1 MHSNVNSKQTFKC
14 RRSNTLKIACLN
26 ARSIKNKVSELELY
40 VAEHNYD
47 IIAIT
52 ETWLNNK
59 DGDECNIEGYTFFR
73 KDRQNRKGGGVAV
86 YAKQDLNVILLQ
98 LDDEPHRSEDMWLRL
113 ENIRERGLIL
123 GVCYRPPNSDSNFN
137 THLFSNIKKA
147 SLQGAMIVMGDF
159 NYPNINWDN
168 LTDGGVQEQEFLE
181 VINDCFLTQ
190 HVKAPTQGEACL
202 DLVFCNNQDR
212 IEGVEVIE
220 PLGSSDHNVIQFSVF
235 CKSADAKTKIVKLNF
250 GRANFEQMRQ
260 SLSRIH
266 WDKLLSVE
274 TVEEQWNRFK
284 NVLHVMQDRYIP
296 KFGINRNLKKTL
308 WWINK
313 DLKKKLQRKKLLY
326 KAYNTNDCKVN
337 CRAYENMR
345 ATIKKD
351 IRKAKR
357 QLERNIA
364 DKVKEDPK
372 RFL

>member
-86 YAKQDLNVILLQ
+86 YAKQDLNVSLLQ

-123 GVCYRPPNSDSNFN
+123 GMCYRPPNSDSNFN

-147 SLQGAMIVMGDF
+147 SLQGDIIVMGDF

-181 VINDCFLTQ
+181 VINDSFLTQ
-190 HVKAPTQGEACL
+190 HVKAPTWGEACL

-284 NVLHVMQDRYIP
+284 NVLHVMQDKYIP
-296 KFGINRNLKKTL
+296 KFGINRKLKKTPP
-308 WWINK
+308 WINK

-326 KAYNTNDCKVN
+326 
-337 CRAYENMR
+337 
-345 ATIKKD
+345 
-351 IRKAKR
+351 
-357 QLERNIA
+357 
-364 DKVKEDPK
+364 
-372 RFL
+372 